1 MPRGKSKDYS
11 DQFGG
16 LDIAKDRYDENR
28 EGFVDEQGNYH
39 YVTGIGMGA
48 AVPPVVPLHGKNG
61 EDNSEWI
68 KILAEEDHKVNIQ
81 KRNDKDHADGLYI
94 SYKRRQDTDDR
105 GLNAGCSPIDKET
118 YLLWEAKQ
126 NGEEDDDEDPVLV
139 FVHEFLCSLN
149 DADQTIMFGV
159 FGSERKQNDVADE
172 LHRDPKSISR
182 SIQRIERRL
191 TKALADKLGYHGEDR
206 HKE

>member
-16 LDIAKDRYDENR
+16 LDIAMDRYDENR

-48 AVPPVVPLHGKNG
+48 EVPPVVPLHGKNG
-61 EDNSEWI
+61 EENSEWI

-118 YLLWEAKQ
+118 YLRWEAKQ
-126 NGEEDDDEDPVLV
+126 KGEEDDDEDPVLV

>member
-1 MPRGKSKDYS
+1 M
-11 DQFGG
+11 
-16 LDIAKDRYDENR
+16 
-28 EGFVDEQGNYH
+28 
-39 YVTGIGMGA
+39 
-48 AVPPVVPLHGKNG
+48 
-61 EDNSEWI
+61 
-68 KILAEEDHKVNIQ
+68 NIQ

-118 YLLWEAKQ
+118 YLQWEAKQ

-149 DADQTIMFGV
+149 DVDQTIMFGV
-159 FGSERKQNDVADE
+159 FGSERKQNEVADE

-182 SIQRIERRL
+182 SIQRI
-191 TKALADKLGYHGEDR
+191 GYHGEDR